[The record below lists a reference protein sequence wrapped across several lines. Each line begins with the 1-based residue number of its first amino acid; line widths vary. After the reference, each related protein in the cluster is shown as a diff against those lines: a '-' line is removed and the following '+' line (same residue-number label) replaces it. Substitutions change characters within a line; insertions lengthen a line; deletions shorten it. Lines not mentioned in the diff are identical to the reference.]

1 LVSGAEKT
9 SQAPDRIE
17 IGNATMSKQPT
28 KETTTSKQPTKEPTP
43 MLRLKKASELLSGC
57 SPVQVFKQF
66 FPNKLAYSIQSF
78 RD

>member
-17 IGNATMSKQPT
+17 IGNATASKQPTKEATASKQPT

-57 SPVQVFKQF
+57 SPVQV
-66 FPNKLAYSIQSF
+66 S
-78 RD
+78 